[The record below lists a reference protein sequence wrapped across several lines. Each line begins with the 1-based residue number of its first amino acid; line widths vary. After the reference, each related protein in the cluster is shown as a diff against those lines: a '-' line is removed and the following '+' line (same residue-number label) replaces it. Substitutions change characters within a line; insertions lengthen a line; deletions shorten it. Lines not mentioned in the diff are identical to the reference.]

1 MPLDP
6 FVREI
11 LDQLANSGAPTLD
24 KLPVPQARA
33 MFEALT
39 LAPSEEVKLARVED
53 RQIPGPN
60 GEIPV
65 RIYTPEGQGPFPVLV
80 FYHGGGWV
88 IGSIKTHDDICRVLA
103 RDTPALVVSVD
114 YRLAPEHPFPVPV
127 EDSYAALTWVAAN
140 AASIGGDPAKLAVGG
155 DSAGGNLSAVV
166 AILARDRGGPRLAHQ
181 LLIYPATDMRGDTV
195 SMRENGTGYFLTHD
209 IMTWFSNHYVSAH
222 ERLLPHAS
230 PMLAP
235 DLRGLPPAT
244 VITAEFD
251 PLRDEGEAYAA
262 RLRESDVPAELTRHD
277 GMIHGFFTMRML
289 RQSREA
295 IESATAALRRSF
307 AANKRLTKAD

>member
-1 MPLDP
+1 MVAAMPLDP
-6 FVREI
+6 FLRNL
-11 LDQLANSGAPTLD
+11 LDQMAASGAPSLD
-24 KLPVPQARA
+24 SLPVPQARA
-33 MFEALT
+33 MFEAIT
-39 LAPSEEVKLARVED
+39 MAPNEEVALARVED
-53 RQIPGPN
+53 RRIPGPR

-103 RDTPALVVSVD
+103 RDVPALVVSVD
-114 YRLAPEHPFPVPV
+114 YRLAPEHPFPAGV
-127 EDSYAALTWVAAN
+127 EDSYAALSWVAEN
-140 AASIGGDPAKLAVGG
+140 AASIGGDPARLAVGG

-181 LLIYPATDMRGDTV
+181 LLVYPATDMRGDTV

-209 IMTWFSNHYVSAH
+209 IMMWFSNHYVSAQD
-222 ERLLPHAS
+222 RLLPYAS
-230 PMLAP
+230 PLLTP

-262 RLRESDVPAELTRHD
+262 RLRESDVPVELERHD

-289 RQSREA
+289 PQAREA
-295 IESATAALRRSF
+295 IESATTALRRSF
-307 AANKRLTKAD
+307 AR